1 MPGRGRRRYGGGPQ
15 PRWGRRKRIL
25 QPLILLLLAEEAT
38 HGYGLAERL
47 TNSYDLGAIVPQT
60 IYRALREMEEAG
72 WIAPSWD
79 MESGQGPP
87 RKVYQVTPEGIAALE
102 TWSQEMQDLRSMV
115 NVFLES
121 YQQLHQRR

>member
-1 MPGRGRRRYGGGPQ
+1 MPRRGRHRHGEGVPQ
-15 PRWGRRKRIL
+15 PRWGRRKPIL

-38 HGYGLAERL
+38 HGYGLVERL
-47 TNSYDLGAIVPQT
+47 TNNYNLGSIIPQT
-60 IYRALREMEEAG
+60 VYRALREMETVG

-87 RKVYQVTPEGIAALE
+87 RKVYRATPAGISALE
-102 TWSQEMQDLRSMV
+102 AWSQELQDLRGMV

-121 YQQLHQRR
+121 YQRLHY